1 MAGAF
6 GGGAD
11 HVAFSHVR
19 HIRPDTEDMLAYVLG
34 LRPGGVPEE
43 EKKEGDEAEE
53 FDDIFVP
60 IARDGAGVVEVQVRL
75 HKALAALA
83 RTGDQRFVENAHRQS
98 EQALERAALAM
109 DFPNDIGRARAAA
122 AMVGA

>member
-1 MAGAF
+1 MRKWAVVALLLAIWAGEDDEIEPRF
-6 GGGAD
+6 PE
-11 HVAFSHVR
+11 VWV
-19 HIRPDTEDMLAYVLG
+19 PDLDI
-34 LRPGGVPEE
+34 
-43 EKKEGDEAEE
+43 AEL

-75 HKALAALA
+75 QKALAALA
-83 RTGDQRFVENAHRQS
+83 RTGDPRFVENARRQS